1 MSFRSRLLS
10 PFDPEPPFTH
20 GAPLA
25 GAPASSATAVLLCN
39 LGTPDEAS
47 APALRRY
54 LAEFLSD
61 SRVVEIPKPLWWL
74 ILHGIILR
82 VRPKK
87 SAAKYASIWMK
98 EGSPLRVW
106 TQKQA
111 VMLRGYLA
119 VRGQPVEVR
128 YAMRYGS
135 PSIAAQLNQL
145 KADGVERVLILPA
158 YPQYSGTTT
167 ASVFDAVY
175 RWASRIRRIPELRF
189 VNHYHDHA
197 GYIKALAARVREHW
211 RTQGRAEQ
219 LVMSFHGV
227 PERTL
232 TLGDPYHC
240 ECHKTARLLA
250 AQLGLEPAQYKVTF
264 QSRFGKAKW
273 LQPYTEPT
281 LVAMAQA
288 GVKRVDV
295 ICPGF
300 TGDCL
305 ETLEEIN
312 MEAREAFLHAGG
324 KEFNYIPCLN
334 DSHEWIAGLAEI
346 AQQHLAGWPVQQVD
360 AADAAKALAASR
372 ARALALGAPK

>member
-20 GAPLA
+20 GAPPP
-25 GAPASSATAVLLCN
+25 GASGSSTAILLCN

-334 DSHEWIAGLAEI
+334 DSHEWIAGLAEV

-360 AADAAKALAASR
+360 AADAARALAASR
-372 ARALALGAPK
+372 ERALALGARK